1 MNVNLTLLI
10 QVVIFVSFI
19 MLIMQYAWPM
29 FEKALDERSA
39 KIAKGLEDAERARH
53 QLHQAD
59 ETVKSL
65 LKEARTNAKSI
76 TDEAKKHAQDVMRD
90 AKKEAELKH
99 NQIVEDSY
107 AEIEV
112 QRHQLKEQL
121 ISEVGDY
128 ALSIAKRVIEKNVD
142 VKLDSKMIEAELK
155 EVS

>member
-19 MLIMQYAWPM
+19 MLIMHYVWPM
-29 FEKALDERSA
+29 FEKVLDERSA
-39 KIAKGLEDAERARH
+39 QIAKGLEDAERARH
-53 QLHQAD
+53 QLHEAD
-59 ETVKSL
+59 QTVKAL
-65 LKEARTNAKSI
+65 MKDARVIAKSI
-76 TDEAKKHAQDVMRD
+76 TDEAKKHAQDLVQE
-90 AKKEAELKH
+90 AKKEAEIKH

-112 QRHQLKEQL
+112 QRNQLKDEL
-121 ISEVGDY
+121 MSEVGGY
-128 ALSIAKRVIEKNVD
+128 ALEIAQRVIAKKVD

>member
-29 FEKALDERSA
+29 FEKVLDERSA
-39 KIAKGLEDAERARH
+39 VIAKGLEDAERARH

-59 ETVKSL
+59 ETVKTL
-65 LKEARTNAKSI
+65 LKDARENAKSI
-76 TDEAKKHAQDVMRD
+76 ADEAKKHAYDVVQE
-90 AKKEAELKH
+90 AKKEAETKH

-112 QRHQLKEQL
+112 QRNQLKEQL
-121 ISEVGDY
+121 MSEVGEY
-128 ALSIAKRVIEKNVD
+128 ALEIAQRIIAKKVD
-142 VKLDSKMIEAELK
+142 VKLDSKLVEAELK
-155 EVS
+155 EVG

>member
-29 FEKALDERSA
+29 FEKVLDERSA
-39 KIAKGLEDAERARH
+39 EIAKGLEDAERARH

-59 ETVKSL
+59 ETVKEL
-65 LKEARTNAKSI
+65 MKEARMNAKSI
-76 TDEAKKHAQDVMRD
+76 TDEAKKHAQDVVQE
-90 AKKEAELKH
+90 AKKDAEIKH

-112 QRHQLKEQL
+112 QRNQLKEQL
-121 ISEVGDY
+121 MSEVGEY
-128 ALSIAKRVIEKNVD
+128 ALEIAQRVIANKVD

-155 EVS
+155 EVG